1 MSRETKLR
9 NLILDRYTSLR
20 QFAIEADIPYS
31 TLMTLLSR
39 DVGGASFDVIIK
51 ICKKLGVDPMEFYT
65 ISNLLF
71 TTIYPKSVD
80 AKLPCDFAYSPC

>member
-1 MSRETKLR
+1 MNRETKLR

-51 ICKKLGVDPMEFYT
+51 ICKQLDIDPME
-65 ISNLLF
+65 
-71 TTIYPKSVD
+71 IYSE
-80 AKLPCDFAYSPC
+80 

>member
-1 MSRETKLR
+1 MSREQKLR

-51 ICKKLGVDPMEFYT
+51 ICKQLDVDPMEFY
-65 ISNLLF
+65 NE
-71 TTIYPKSVD
+71 
-80 AKLPCDFAYSPC
+80 

>member
-51 ICKKLGVDPMEFYT
+51 ICKQLDVDPMEF
-65 ISNLLF
+65 SNE
-71 TTIYPKSVD
+71 
-80 AKLPCDFAYSPC
+80 